1 VDLPLYFHLVFL
13 GDLMDKKYQYEIYT
27 YVNGGEGFNTFQT
40 LAIIQKLRTNKVVFN
55 LFNARGYSW
64 NSGFWK
70 DHELVMKE
78 VSVEYPDILFE
89 LFIVDEEKNSVSK
102 FFKNNK
108 MIISKEIDRDIKQ
121 IDKEMEDK

>member
-1 VDLPLYFHLVFL
+1 VDLLLHFHLVIF
-13 GDLMDKKYQYEIYT
+13 GDLMNKKCRYEIYIYT
-27 YVNGGEGFNTFQT
+27 NGGEGYSTFQT
-40 LAIIQKLRTNKVVFN
+40 LAIIQKLRSNKIAFD
-55 LFNARGYSW
+55 LFDARGYSRQPGTW
-64 NSGFWK
+64 EE
-70 DHELVMKE
+70 HEQVMKE

-121 IDKEMEDK
+121 IDKEIDSE